1 MDTPSLQPSSPL
13 KAPLLPTSP
22 ERINQQKII
31 HSPLSSDLHQKQ
43 SEVQAKIALI
53 NSLSR
58 STAQNPM
65 PQSSSTASA
74 LQRAILG
81 REEAESALAR
91 AASQLSEAQS
101 RERRISERLESLL
114 EELQATKERQ
124 VHERTIFEKEA
135 RKSRKEAFRAS
146 SNLVKVQEE
155 LRLAK
160 GEIKSLKDEVRSERE
175 AKGKANQEAFE
186 RAYALAGLTEELE
199 VLKGRLRS
207 FESDN
212 RSDPLEAREK
222 DKCDEADDERG
233 TFTDK
238 DTPSLTS
245 PRRPKRSAG
254 DDSPVKD
261 SKIAD
266 LSLSQDD
273 ETPSKK
279 ARLSRR
285 VSNKENQD
293 PNDPEESE
301 VIPTKDPR
309 TEVEWERDLRIK
321 AEDMVHFLKME
332 CQFKRCSCRLA
343 ELQGVHYVHDT
354 DWDKRYNKEHYLLDH
369 DGDRNCNNKLL
380 PELSTEQQDSMN
392 RERTIATG
400 KSV

>member
-1 MDTPSLQPSSPL
+1 MDATSLPPSPS
-13 KAPLLPTSP
+13 KAPLFPTSP

-31 HSPLSSDLHQKQ
+31 HSPLSSDQKL

-53 NSLSR
+53 NRLSR
-58 STAQNPM
+58 PTAQNPM
-65 PQSSSTASA
+65 PQSSSTSSA

-91 AASQLSEAQS
+91 ATSQLSEAQS

-175 AKGKANQEAFE
+175 AKGKADQEAFE

-212 RSDPLEAREK
+212 QSDPPEAK
-222 DKCDEADDERG
+222 DKDICEADHERG
-233 TFTDK
+233 MPTDK
-238 DTPSLTS
+238 DASSLTP

-254 DDSPVKD
+254 DGSSVRD

-266 LSLSQDD
+266 YPLPQDD

-285 VSNKENQD
+285 ASNKENQD
-293 PNDPEESE
+293 PNDPESE
-301 VIPTKDPR
+301 DIPVKDL
-309 TEVEWERDLRIK
+309 TAEIEWERDLRIK

-343 ELQGVHYVHDT
+343 ELQGVHYVNDK
-354 DWDKRYNKEHYLLDH
+354 DWEKRYKEHYLLD
-369 DGDRNCNNKLL
+369 GKRNCNKLL
-380 PELSTEQQDSMN
+380 PELSTEQDSTN
-392 RERTIATG
+392 EER
-400 KSV
+400 